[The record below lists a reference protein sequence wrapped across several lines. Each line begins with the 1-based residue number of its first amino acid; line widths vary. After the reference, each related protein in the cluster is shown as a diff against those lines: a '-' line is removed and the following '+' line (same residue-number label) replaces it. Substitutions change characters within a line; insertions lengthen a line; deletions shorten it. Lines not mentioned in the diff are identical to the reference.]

1 MMRKTIKTIIMV
13 IALAMPTMAFSQEE
27 KKEEVFSWERVMNAI
42 IQVESKGNPKAYN
55 PKGDCAGVLQITR
68 GLVASVNQ
76 ILKEKNVSK
85 RFTNADRFNAEKSK
99 EMFVLMQEKYNP
111 EHNIEKAIRCWN
123 SGFCKNWKN
132 KSTGYYKKVMKHY

>member
-1 MMRKTIKTIIMV
+1 MRKSIKTIIMV
-13 IALAMPTMAFSQEE
+13 IAFAMPTMAFSQEE

-76 ILKEKNVSK
+76 ILKEK
-85 RFTNADRFNAEKSK
+85 EKN
-99 EMFVLMQEKYNP
+99 Y
-111 EHNIEKAIRCWN
+111 
-123 SGFCKNWKN
+123 
-132 KSTGYYKKVMKHY
+132 